1 VESRI
6 WDLGEKKMDARK
18 ATVRG
23 AGLLLVC
30 ASAPAFAIGF
40 DLFGGDVTGTLNTT
54 ASLGAAM
61 RMESQ
66 SKDLIGKGDNP
77 GNATACS
84 GIYQTCQGLFRD
96 QVYPSEQLGRLRGQ
110 YAMRGDDGNLNYD
123 KHDLT
128 QAVAK
133 VTQDLS
139 LNWNDFGLFA
149 KWLYFYDAVN
159 NDFTETHPNMIT
171 PENVDRVGVTGDPA
185 SNRYFAHV
193 YGPGELVRSKRNDGE
208 TLRSVGTDFQ
218 MLDINVFGRVAIPG
232 WEDHELSFK
241 IGRQTVNWGEST
253 LLAINSINQANP
265 VNANNLYR
273 VGTQVEEVFTPVG
286 MAFASIEPFTNA
298 TIEAYYQFEWQPLDA
313 PPPGSYFATNDLGT
327 RNAGRSVNFSFGSAA
342 DDPDRAF
349 DGDTANTR
357 KGYLD
362 NPLTLI
368 TPTTGTILRERDM
381 DPSDQGQFG
390 VAFKYYAEG
399 IGSGTEF
406 GLYFMNYHSKL
417 PYISFFAAPTSCS
430 HNPKVTNTVTF
441 FQACG
446 NIPAVADARARQQ
459 LLADSTNLLLNR
471 PGVLGDLGAL
481 SNPVAGLETLKGLL
495 LGGDAN
501 GQLSDSAEL
510 DQPRIAFEYPE
521 NIHMFGASF
530 NTTIGDYS
538 IQGEVAY
545 RPNLPMQVSIADLG
559 FAALGPTLSSCG
571 NSPNGGC
578 AGTTAGYGWAED
590 GSRTYYG
597 SSDFQDANGNNPYPD
612 TINLLVGHLPGS
624 ARAYP
629 SFVTAYRGGVV
640 GENPGTDYSQPLNR
654 KNPGYI
660 RGYEEFETYQF
671 NLGFTR
677 VLGATDNFI
686 GADQIQIVGEFGAT
700 YIPGLPDLDQ
710 LQIDAPGVYLH
721 ASAGA
726 DGSGA
731 DGSKQACSTNTAC
744 NVGADGLRFNPHQA
758 DLDAFVDKFSWG
770 YRVIS
775 IIKYES
781 VFPAISLQPFLVWS
795 QDVQGTSPG
804 PAENFVAGRKSMV
817 ANLETRY
824 KDFVSLTLGYTWY
837 FGGGDN
843 NLLRDRDFAQAFFRV
858 QF

>member
-1 VESRI
+1 
-6 WDLGEKKMDARK
+6 MDARK
-18 ATVRG
+18 ATVRLS
-23 AGLLLVC
+23 ALALVC

-40 DLFGGDVTGTLNTT
+40 DLFDGDLTGTLNTT
-54 ASLGAAM
+54 ASFGAAM
-61 RMESQ
+61 RMEQQ
-66 SKDLIGKGDNP
+66 SKDLVGKVNLDPDG
-77 GNATACS
+77 CS
-84 GIYQTCQGLFRD
+84 RQFQTCQGLFRD
-96 QVYPSEQLGRLRGQ
+96 QSYPATQLSRMPGQ
-110 YAMRGDDGNLNYD
+110 YSMRADDGNLNYD
-123 KHDLT
+123 KHDFT

-139 LNWNDFGLFA
+139 MNWREFGFFA

-159 NDFTETHPNMIT
+159 NDFTEYHPNMIT
-171 PENVDRVGVTGDPA
+171 PQNVDQVGITGDPIA
-185 SNRYFAHV
+185 NRYFAHV
-193 YGPGELVRSKRNDGE
+193 YGPGGVVRNKRNDGE
-208 TLRSVGTDFQ
+208 TLRSIGTDFQ
-218 MLDINVFGRVAIPG
+218 MLDINFYGRVPIPG

-286 MAFASIEPFTNA
+286 MAFASIEPFSNA
-298 TIEAYYQFEWQPLDA
+298 TVEAFYQFEWQPLDA
-313 PPPGSYFATNDLGT
+313 PPPGSYFSTNDLGT
-327 RNAGRSVNFSFGSAA
+327 RNAGSTVNFSFGAAA
-342 DDPDRAF
+342 DDPYRAF
-349 DGDTANTR
+349 DGDTANSR

-368 TPTTGTILRERDM
+368 TPTTGTLLRQRDW
-381 DPSDQGQFG
+381 DASDQGQWG
-390 VAFKYYAEG
+390 AAFKYYAEG
-399 IGSGTEF
+399 LGSGTEF

-417 PYISFFAAPTSCS
+417 PYISFFSAPTSCS
-430 HNPKVTNTVTF
+430 HNSKVVNTVTF

-446 NIPAVADARARQQ
+446 NIPAVADAMARQQ

-471 PGVLGDLGAL
+471 PGTLGDLGAL
-481 SNPVAGLETLKGLL
+481 SNPVAALQTLRGLL

-510 DQPRIAFEYPE
+510 DQPRVQFEYPE

-545 RPNLPMQVSIADLG
+545 RPNLPLQVSIADLG
-559 FAALGPTLSSCG
+559 FAALGPTLASCG
-571 NSPNGGC
+571 NSASGGC
-578 AGTTAGYGWAED
+578 AGTSAGYGWAED

-597 SSDFQDANGNNPYPD
+597 SSDFLDASGNNPYPD

-629 SFVTAYRGGVV
+629 SFIIPYRGGTV
-640 GENPGTDYSQPLNR
+640 GENPGTDYSKPLNR

-660 RGYEEFETYQF
+660 RGYEEFEVYQF

-686 GADQIQIVGEFGAT
+686 GADQIQLVGEFGAT
-700 YIPGLPDLDQ
+700 WIPGLPSLDQ

-731 DGSKQACSTNTAC
+731 NGSQQACSTNTAC

-770 YRVIS
+770 YRIIS

-781 VFPAISLQPFLVWS
+781 VLPGISLQPFLVWS
-795 QDVQGTSPG
+795 QDVTGTSPG
-804 PAENFVAGRKSMV
+804 PAENFVEGRKSMV
-817 ANLETRY
+817 ANFETRY
-824 KDFVSLTLGYTWY
+824 KDFLSLTLGYTWF
-837 FGGGDN
+837 FGAGEN
-843 NLLRDRDFAQAFFRV
+843 NLLRDRDFAQAFVRV